1 MYRQG
6 SSPACIVQFICLK
19 LLFIS
24 KNIIRFFKWQT
35 VNNCVILLE
44 RKIILNI
51 VKYKEKNI
59 ENLFGYVLL

>member
-6 SSPACIVQFICLK
+6 SSPACIVQFISLK